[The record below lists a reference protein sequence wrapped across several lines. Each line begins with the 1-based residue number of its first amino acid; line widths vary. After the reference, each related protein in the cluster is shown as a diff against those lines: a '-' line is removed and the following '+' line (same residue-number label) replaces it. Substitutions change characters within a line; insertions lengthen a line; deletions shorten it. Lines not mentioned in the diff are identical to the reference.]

1 LHCHALT
8 HLTLVVVAGPLENI
22 FNKTFEFTVHN
33 KAYPRS
39 TLKTAESGLIR
50 KTYLKYKPVCIIS
63 SKAYYSTL
71 PKSDLAVFPT
81 DTSVTYENP
90 LKSRHDICFNYK
102 NFRGCYLWTSKTT
115 GKQYIGSSI
124 NLSLRL
130 TEYFRKSYLTLQS
143 GRGSIICRAI
153 LKYGQDDFYL
163 SILSLGSLEDKD
175 TKYSSDNL
183 PDFVVLEQSY
193 LDNHKMEYNVNRVA
207 STKYESLYVSV
218 NKGEAN
224 PSYNLI
230 GEEAFVWNRNHSAEL
245 KAHWS
250 RSRGKITYYIY
261 SKDSF
266 ELNIILLSSNKLA
279 AFLKVHAVIVKQMTE
294 LIESSEH
301 SAIRCEDYIISLKPL
316 NCKNLAN
323 NLDVLLN
330 FEINSSKT
338 RDRKLAA
345 EELKKGRKGLT
356 IYGFNPETH
365 EYKIWPSKGEC
376 LEELTGYY
384 YTNVR
389 TINRRIDKDLKYKGY
404 YLQTKPF
411 KENT

>member
-1 LHCHALT
+1 M
-8 HLTLVVVAGPLENI
+8 
-22 FNKTFEFTVHN
+22 
-33 KAYPRS
+33 
-39 TLKTAESGLIR
+39 
-50 KTYLKYKPVCIIS
+50 KYKPICIIS
-63 SKAYYSTL
+63 SKAYYSIL
-71 PKSDLAVFPT
+71 PKSELAAFPT

-90 LKSRHDICFNYK
+90 LKSRHEICFNYK

-130 TEYFRKSYLTLQS
+130 AKYFRESYLTLQS
-143 GRGSIICRAI
+143 RRGSIICRAI

-163 SILSLGSLEDKD
+163 SILSLGSLGDKD
-175 TKYSSDNL
+175 SKYSSNNL
-183 PDFVVLEQSY
+183 PDFVVLEQNY
-193 LDNHKMEYNVNRVA
+193 LDNYKMEYNVNRVA

-224 PSYNLI
+224 PSYDLI
-230 GEEAFVWNRNHSAEL
+230 GEEAFVWNRNHSVEL

-250 RSRGKITYYIY
+250 KSRGKTTFYVY

-266 ELNIILLSSNKLA
+266 ELDIIFLSSNKLA
-279 AFLKVHAVIVKQMTE
+279 AFLKVNAVIVKQLTE

-301 SAIRCEDYIISLKPL
+301 SAIRCKDHIISLKPL
-316 NCKNLAN
+316 NGKNLAD

-330 FEINSSKT
+330 FEISSSKT

-345 EELKKGRKGLT
+345 KELKKGRKSLT

-389 TINRRIDKDLKYKGY
+389 TINRRIDKDLMYKGY